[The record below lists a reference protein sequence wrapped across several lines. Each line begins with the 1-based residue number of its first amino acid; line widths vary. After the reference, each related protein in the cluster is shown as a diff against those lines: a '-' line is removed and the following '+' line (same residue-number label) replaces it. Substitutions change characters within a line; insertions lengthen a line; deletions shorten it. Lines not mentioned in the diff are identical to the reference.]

1 MRMSERAEV
10 MKAAFLDKPGH
21 IYVQEVPVPH
31 CGEGEVL
38 IRVREVGICGSDLH
52 YYQEGRVGDNV
63 VRAPHILGHECSGVV
78 VKAGARVQGLA
89 PGDRVTIE
97 PGLPCLACPRCL
109 EGRYNLC
116 PQVRFLGAPPN
127 PGAFRE
133 LLAHDARF
141 VYRLPDAV
149 SFTQGALVEP
159 LAVAHN
165 AVTRVGVRAGDTVL
179 IVGSGAIGF
188 SCLEM
193 ALAAG
198 AARVIVSDVQ
208 TERLA
213 TAALL
218 GASTVN
224 PRAQDVPA
232 RVAELTGGRMCDCA
246 FEASG
251 SEAGIA
257 DALRAVRKGGRVALI
272 GLGLSQAS
280 LPYGEILK
288 KEAAVFGVYRYAND
302 YRPVLDLLAA
312 GRLKADAWVS
322 HRFPLGDIGRAME
335 MAVDPGVAKLKMMI
349 TME

>member
-1 MRMSERAEV
+1 MSERART

-21 IYVQEVPVPH
+21 LYLEQVPVPN
-31 CGEGEVL
+31 CGPGEVL
-38 IRVREVGICGSDLH
+38 IQLREVGICGSDLH
-52 YYQEGRVGDNV
+52 YYKEGRVGDNV

-78 VKAGARVQGLA
+78 VEAGPRAGDFA
-89 PGDRVTIE
+89 PGDRVTVE
-97 PGLPCLACPRCL
+97 PGLPCLSCPRCL

-141 VYRLPDAV
+141 VYRLPERV

-165 AVTRVGVRAGDTVL
+165 AVTRAGVRPGDTVL
-179 IVGSGAIGF
+179 VVGSGAIGF

-198 AARVIVSDVQ
+198 AARVLVSDVQ
-208 TERLA
+208 EHRLA
-213 TAALL
+213 VAARL
-218 GASTVN
+218 GASTIDARGQVG
-224 PRAQDVPA
+224 AQ
-232 RVAELTGGRMCDCA
+232 VAELTGGRLCDCV

-272 GLGLSQAS
+272 GLGLAEAR

-288 KEAAVFGVYRYAND
+288 KEASVFGVYRYAND

-312 GRLKADAWVS
+312 GRLRGEAWVS
-322 HRFPLGDIGRAME
+322 HRLPLADIVRAVE
-335 MAVDPGVAKLKMMI
+335 LAADPGVAKLKMMI
-349 TME
+349 GME

>member
-1 MRMSERAEV
+1 MQAGSRA
-10 MKAAFLDKPGH
+10 
-21 IYVQEVPVPH
+21 
-31 CGEGEVL
+31 
-38 IRVREVGICGSDLH
+38 
-52 YYQEGRVGDNV
+52 GD
-63 VRAPHILGHECSGVV
+63 
-78 VKAGARVQGLA
+78 LA
-89 PGDRVTIE
+89 PGDRVTVE

-141 VYRLPDAV
+141 VYRLPDSV

-165 AVTRVGVRAGDTVL
+165 AVTRAGVRAGDTVMV
-179 IVGSGAIGF
+179 VGSGAIGF

-198 AARVIVSDVQ
+198 AARVLISDVQ
-208 TERLA
+208 DGRLA
-213 TAALL
+213 TAARL
-218 GASTVN
+218 GA
-224 PRAQDVPA
+224 VPINA
-232 RVAELTGGRMCDCA
+232 RTERVAPRVAELTGGRLCDCA

-272 GLGLSQAS
+272 GLGLAEAR
-280 LPYGEILK
+280 LPYAEILK
-288 KEAAVFGVYRYAND
+288 KEASVYGVYRYAND

-312 GRLKADAWVS
+312 GRLKAETWVS
-322 HRFPLGDIGRAME
+322 HRFPLSDIVRALD
-335 MAVDPGVAKLKMMI
+335 MAADPGVAKLKMMI

>member
-1 MRMSERAEV
+1 MSERART
-10 MKAAFLDKPGH
+10 MMAAFLDKPGH
-21 IYVQEVPVPH
+21 LYLEQVPVPE
-31 CGEGEVL
+31 CGEAEVL

-52 YYQEGRVGDNV
+52 YYKEGRVGDNV

-78 VKAGARVQGLA
+78 VQAGSRAGDLA
-89 PGDRVTIE
+89 PGDRVTVE

-141 VYRLPDAV
+141 VYRLPDSV

-165 AVTRVGVRAGDTVL
+165 AVTRAGVRPGDTVMV
-179 IVGSGAIGF
+179 VGSGAIGF
-188 SCLEM
+188 SCQEM
-193 ALAAG
+193 ALASG
-198 AARVIVSDVQ
+198 ASRVLASDVQ
-208 TERLA
+208 DGRLA
-213 TAALL
+213 TAARL
-218 GASTVN
+218 GATPINARTEQVS
-224 PRAQDVPA
+224 A
-232 RVAELTGGRMCDCA
+232 RVAELTGGRLCDCV

-272 GLGLSQAS
+272 GLGLAEAR
-280 LPYGEILK
+280 LPYAEILK
-288 KEAAVFGVYRYAND
+288 KEASVYGVYRYAND

-312 GRLKADAWVS
+312 GRLKAETWVS
-322 HRFPLGDIGRAME
+322 HRFPLSDIVRALD
-335 MAVDPGVAKLKMMI
+335 MAADPGVAKLKMMI

>member
-1 MRMSERAEV
+1 MSEQADTMR
-10 MKAAFLDKPGH
+10 AAFLDKPGH
-21 IYVQEVPVPH
+21 IYLEQVPVPI
-31 CGEGEVL
+31 CGEAEVL

-52 YYQEGRVGDNV
+52 YYNEGRVGDNV

-78 VKAGARVQGLA
+78 VKAGARVQGFA
-89 PGDRVTIE
+89 PGDRVAVE

-141 VYRLPDAV
+141 VYKLPDAV

-193 ALAAG
+193 ALASG
-198 AARVIVSDVQ
+198 AARVIISEVQ
-208 TERLA
+208 AGRLA

-218 GASTVN
+218 GASTIN
-224 PRAQDVPA
+224 PRVEQVASK
-232 RVAELTGGRMCDCA
+232 VAEFTGGRLCDCA

-257 DALRAVRKGGRVALI
+257 DALHSVRKGGRVALI
-272 GLGLSQAS
+272 GLGLSEAR

-312 GRLKADAWVS
+312 GRLKAESWVS
-322 HRFPLGDIGRAME
+322 HRFRLADIGRAME
-335 MAVDPGVAKLKMMI
+335 MAVDPGQAKLKMMI